1 MLHADPETIPKQLV
15 AFILQN
21 KYVNYFFAGKIR
33 SSLPDAQMMS
43 VQNEIGERMKIL
55 LVNPPN
61 CGRSIPEEEY
71 GIKNLKMIFRGEPL
85 ALEVLAGNLDGHD
98 VVIADLK
105 VEPENPEQI
114 LYRFDPDLVGI
125 TGMTCE
131 ANAMLDIA
139 GNIKKQSKALVV
151 VGGHHASCDP
161 QFFNKKSI
169 DFIIPGLGKLSFRK
183 LADALEQKKSVNSIE
198 GVAVTNPSKPLAF
211 IPKKFGIEDL
221 VDECSP
227 RYDLVAKNRDKYVM
241 SGVGGKMGFVVS
253 AFGCTHRCFF
263 CCIPNI
269 TGGKYFSHSADA
281 ILRDMYLLEDMPVIR
296 LVDANTFGDMEV
308 ARKLGQKI
316 VDSGLD
322 KKIVAD
328 VRSDTVVKYPELFR
342 LWKKAGLATAVIGF
356 EEISDVR
363 LKNYNKKSAVKTNI
377 RAMEILKELEIKV
390 IGDFIVSPDYTHED
404 FEALDLFVK
413 NNPIDLPLPA
423 ILTPIPGTHLYREMK
438 DRITVHNLDYYT
450 FTNAVMPT
458 RMNER
463 EFYENYALLLETFIG
478 HIKN

>member
-1 MLHADPETIPKQLV
+1 
-15 AFILQN
+15 
-21 KYVNYFFAGKIR
+21 
-33 SSLPDAQMMS
+33 
-43 VQNEIGERMKIL
+43 MKIL

-61 CGRSIPEEEY
+61 SGRSIPEEEY

-85 ALEVLAGNLDGHD
+85 ALEVLAGNLDGHE
-98 VVIADLK
+98 VIISDLK
-105 VEPENPEQI
+105 AEPDCLEQT

-131 ANAMLDIA
+131 ANTVLKIA
-139 GNIKKQSKALVV
+139 RDIKKQSNAVIV

-161 QFFNKKSI
+161 EFFNKKEI
-169 DFIIPGLGKLSFRK
+169 DFIISGLGKLSFRK
-183 LADALEQKKSVNSIE
+183 LVDALEKKKSANNIE
-198 GVAVTNPSKPLAF
+198 GIAGTDPSKALVLK
-211 IPKKFGIEDL
+211 PKKFGMEDL

-227 RYDLVAKNRDKYVM
+227 RYDLVEKNRDKYVM

-263 CCIPNI
+263 CSIPNM
-269 TGGKYFSHSADA
+269 TGGRYLSHSADA
-281 ILRDMYLLEDMPVIR
+281 ILRDMNLLKDMPVIR
-296 LVDANTFGDMEV
+296 LVDANTFGNIEI
-308 ARKLGQKI
+308 AEKLGLRI
-316 VDSGLD
+316 LDSGLD

-328 VRSDTVVKYPELFR
+328 VRSDTVVKHPELFK

-356 EEISDVR
+356 EEISDLR
-363 LKNYNKKSAVKTNI
+363 LKAYNKNSAVETNI
-377 RAMEILKELEIKV
+377 KAMEILKELEIKV

-404 FEALDLFVK
+404 FEALEFFVK

-423 ILTPIPGTHLYREMK
+423 ILTPIPGTPLYRQMK
-438 DRITVHNLDYYT
+438 ERLTVHNLDYYT

-463 EFYENYALLLETFIG
+463 EFYENYSLLLETFIG
-478 HIKN
+478 HIKP